1 MNKHQQSG
9 MTTLLITSM
18 LLIVALLFSL
28 ASYKN
33 LFYQIKRTQNE
44 VLARQAHWAAE
55 GGLECGYSKI
65 KQEMNLSNITKPSYF
80 IESCDNTNLTVSLD
94 KIDTGKYE
102 LLAESKININHAVK
116 NIKKTIVA
124 GGVKSSG
131 VIKSSADLYFNGDY
145 VFFPDPGNFNPSNDD
160 NSTNYWDCVLLRYRE
175 NVFLHD
181 DGSIDTGFG
190 NADLEHSY
198 PPYSDFFKDGYNH
211 KCSSSAIANY
221 RTPLKTK
228 KPSLFESDIQKE
240 PMMDLFKE
248 TFGVSRDDWMSV
260 RSRSEFVEV
269 DPNNNCGLEIS
280 KVVNK
285 DKRHVWV
292 NGNCILD
299 SAGLILV
306 QEKALTLNG
315 VFLLVHNG
323 IFSLNGASALN
334 ALVYHFN
341 NDYDPVINGV
351 NVWNSTSEKDKV
363 LSDDMYKPT
372 EGTLTA
378 TEIQNKVVFYMYG
391 SFVPS
396 GGFILDTPEYVS
408 YFNAGGSFSF
418 DGELINDLL
427 APFGKPRWVQGSWH
441 DF

>member
-55 GGLECGYSKI
+55 GGLECGFAQIQKAGNISDEILTDCNDGQALTLSTDDGKSVLTSETDNKYKKI
-65 KQEMNLSNITKPSYF
+65 
-80 IESCDNTNLTVSLD
+80 
-94 KIDTGKYE
+94 
-102 LLAESKININHAVK
+102 A
-116 NIKKTIVA
+116 KTIVA
-124 GGVKSSG
+124 GGAKSSG
-131 VIKSSADLYFNGDY
+131 VIKSSADLYFNGSY
-145 VFFPDPGNFNPSNDD
+145 VFYPDPGNLR
-160 NSTNYWDCVLLRYRE
+160 STYSWDCILLRYRD
-175 NVFLHD
+175 NVFIHD
-181 DGSIDTGFG
+181 DGNVNNGFG

-198 PPYSDFFKDGYNH
+198 PPYLDFFKDSYNH
-211 KCSSSAIANY
+211 KCSSSTVANY

-269 DPNNNCGLEIS
+269 DPNNNCGEEIS
-280 KVVNK
+280 KAVNK

-299 SAGLILV
+299 SQGVASV
-306 QEKALTLNG
+306 QTKAASLNG
-315 VFLLVHNG
+315 LFLLIHNG
-323 IFSLNGASALN
+323 IFSFDGASELN

-341 NDYDPVINGV
+341 NDYNPLNGSV
-351 NVWNSTSEKDKV
+351 NAWSLTDLDTKV

-372 EGTLTA
+372 EGTLSA

-408 YFNAGGSFSF
+408 YFNASGNFSF
-418 DGELINDLL
+418 DGELITDLL

>member
-55 GGLECGYSKI
+55 GGLECGFAEI
-65 KQEMNLSNITKPSYF
+65 SNKS
-80 IESCDNTNLTVSLD
+80 DVNTNLD
-94 KIDTGKYE
+94 KCKKVIDGQLLTLNIDTDDGKSV
-102 LLAESKININHAVK
+102 LTSKTDNDYKKIT
-116 NIKKTIVA
+116 KTIVA
-124 GGVKSSG
+124 GGAKSSG